1 LRERHGKA
9 ETFRSSA
16 GIARLR
22 NRTTEK
28 QSLFPL
34 ISGAKPGEES
44 AHLTLTAFHGKIL
57 VMPLKYQTGFGNEF
71 ATESV
76 EGALPVGRNSPQK
89 APLGLYAEQFSG
101 SAFTVPRAGNKR
113 TWTYRIRPS
122 VLHKPF
128 RQIENKLF
136 RSTPFDEVVTTPNQL
151 RWDPLALPNG
161 PTDFVDGITTIAGN
175 GDLFA
180 QTGIGIHIYV
190 CNRDM
195 EDRFFYNADG
205 EMLLVPEMGSL
216 TIYTELGVIEVSP
229 GEVCCLPRGLKF
241 RVTIGATGG
250 NPTGREGVNA
260 RGYVCENYGAQFRL
274 PDLGPIGANGL
285 ANPRDFE
292 TPVAWYEDREG
303 EMEQV
308 AKFGGNL
315 WACEIDHSPLD
326 VVAWHGNYAPYKYD
340 LRRFNTIGSISFDH
354 PDPSIFTVMTSPS
367 GEAGVANCDFVIFPD
382 RWLVAEDTFRPPWY
396 HRNTMSEYMGLI
408 YGQYDAKEEGFVPGG
423 GSLHNQMSAHGPDL
437 DAFEKASNADLK
449 PQKLSGTLAFMFE
462 SRYVIRPTKFAMD
475 CAELQNEYSEVWQ
488 GLKKNFS

>member
-1 LRERHGKA
+1 
-9 ETFRSSA
+9 
-16 GIARLR
+16 
-22 NRTTEK
+22 
-28 QSLFPL
+28 
-34 ISGAKPGEES
+34 
-44 AHLTLTAFHGKIL
+44 
-57 VMPLKYQTGFGNEF
+57 MPLKYQTGFGNEF
-71 ATESV
+71 ATEAV
-76 EGALPVGRNSPQK
+76 AGALPVGRNSPQK

-101 SAFTVPRAGNKR
+101 TAFTVPRAGNKR

-122 VLHKPF
+122 VLHRPF
-128 RQIENKLF
+128 RQIESKLF
-136 RSTPFDEVVTTPNQL
+136 KSTPFDEVVTTPNQL
-151 RWDPLALPNG
+151 RWNPLPVPEVEA
-161 PTDFVDGITTIAGN
+161 DFIDGITTIAGN
-175 GDLFA
+175 GDCYSQSGIAVHIFA
-180 QTGIGIHIYV
+180 
-190 CNRDM
+190 CNAPMR
-195 EDRFFYNADG
+195 ERCFYNADG
-205 EMLLVPEMGSL
+205 EMLIVAE
-216 TIYTELGVIEVSP
+216 TNDVRFVTELGIIDIEP
-229 GEVCCLPRGLKF
+229 GEIAVIPRGLKF
-241 RVTIGATGG
+241 RVELP
-250 NPTGREGVNA
+250 NGRA
-260 RGYVCENYGAQFRL
+260 RGYICENYGSQFRL

-292 TPVAWYEDREG
+292 TPIAWYEDREG
-303 EMEQV
+303 RHELV

-437 DAFEKASNADLK
+437 DAFEKASNSELA
-449 PQKLSGTLAFMFE
+449 PQKLSGTMAFMFE
-462 SRYVIRPTKFAMD
+462 SRYIIRPTRFAMD
-475 CAELQNEYSEVWQ
+475 CAELQHEYSEVWQ